1 MVDQSEDNKCRQSMS
16 KEVMYCIVVLFD
28 KAILWDQQRIPTC
41 YIKWRRGRFRGT
53 QVIRNSEYKAN
64 GLFTHEVTILNKDGI
79 VIVVGSRSL
88 KLVILTSW
96 VQPTSPVT
104 GLWPAVWSQAQEYQA
119 CHDTG
124 NSHQS
129 FRSCHP
135 TCNHLVHEDESFI
148 RLVP

>member
-1 MVDQSEDNKCRQSMS
+1 
-16 KEVMYCIVVLFD
+16 MYCIVVLFD

-64 GLFTHEVTILNKDGI
+64 GLFTHEVTILNKDSI

-104 GLWPAVWSQAQEYQA
+104 GLWPAVWSRAREYWA
-119 CHDTG
+119 CNPVLGT
-124 NSHQS
+124 SFHQS
-129 FRSCHP
+129 FHSHHP
-135 TCNHLVHEDESFI
+135 TVGHPGHEDASVL
-148 RLVP
+148 RLVPKESSWYHTLP